1 MRDINPTITLSPDD
15 YIKVIGSSPVVIA
28 AIGLKPGFYYKLVNQ
43 VTGTYMHRYLRAIVG
58 EYTYWE

>member
-1 MRDINPTITLSPDD
+1 MSITTTIELSAGE
-15 YIKVIGSSPVVIA
+15 YIRVTGSSPVVIT

-43 VTGTYMHRYLRAIVG
+43 ATKTWMIRYLRAVVG